1 MRKLRGVTRSH
12 RDLGVA
18 VTIWLLLSFGLG
30 AATLLYTALD
40 RLLLHPLDV
49 SHPETLVRMGEKR
62 PPVMSWEWFPYTT
75 YEAVRQMH
83 TLESVAVEGEV
94 DTMASTSTWTE
105 PAVAH
110 MVSGNYFSLLGSVAE
125 QGRTLGQ
132 ADEQKGAG
140 SIPVVLSHGFW
151 AREFGS
157 SVSVIGSMLS
167 LQGQPFTVVGVMPER
182 FFGTT
187 LDSSPDLWLP
197 LSAQP
202 LLSQKPLNDPEPD
215 RRFSIIA
222 RLRSDTTLAQ
232 AQAEFAGTYRATQ
245 RAEGDAD
252 PKEVGVIAPIAQGTF
267 ALREQFGHALTLLL
281 WGLAMLLLMV
291 CANVAGLLL
300 AKAVRNERDTA
311 VRMALGASR
320 GRIIRRALVET
331 TVLGLAGGLGGLLV
345 AYLCA
350 PLLMDLLPAG
360 RAPLP
365 ISLIPDLKVDLLA
378 IGLSLVISLMFGV
391 LPAWIASRVS
401 PQQAL
406 RSGTATKRSG
416 LLSRG
421 LLTFQTGATLIL
433 LVGTGLLIHTFYVLR
448 NTSPGFD
455 VEHLIAFALNPGV
468 KGPSVKVSP
477 TFPAELQQRIQS
489 LPGVR
494 GASFASAPLMQRIGM
509 KTSVALSGQKIP
521 SEAFLNTTLD
531 SVSNSFF
538 DTLGIQ
544 ILSGRRFTTADALR
558 SGPVPTI
565 INEAFARI
573 IFPNQNPLG
582 KTFGTGAPGKMA
594 AATNVVVGVAGD
606 SKYRSL
612 REAMLPIYYSPI
624 EQQSD
629 WNSEFYLYVR
639 TQGSPT
645 SIVNAARKVLS
656 SLDSQL
662 PFSAVITMR
671 EQLSESLWQER
682 LLAVLAG
689 IFSVI
694 SVLMAGTGLYGLLS
708 YDASQRRREFGIRSA
723 VGAQKKDVAALLLNE
738 VARILVP
745 GLAIGLLACLFLTR
759 IIASAL
765 YGIKPF
771 DSLSFAGALLT
782 VGAIGIIAA
791 WQPIR
796 RAMNVDPA
804 IVLRE
809 E

>member
-1 MRKLRGVTRSH
+1 MRKLFDMPRSQ
-12 RDLGVA
+12 RDLRVSA
-18 VTIWLLLSFGLG
+18 TIILLLSFGLG
-30 AATLLYTALD
+30 AATILYTALY

-62 PPVMSWEWFPYTT
+62 PPVMSWEWFPYSA
-75 YEAVRQMH
+75 YEAVRHMH
-83 TLESVAVEGEV
+83 SFEAVAVEGEV
-94 DTMASTSTWTE
+94 DAIASTTTWTE

-110 MVSGNYFSLLGSVAE
+110 MVSGNYFSLLGTVAE
-125 QGRTLGQ
+125 RGRTLGQ
-132 ADEQKGAG
+132 ADEQEGAG
-140 SIPVVLSHGFW
+140 SIPVVLSHRFW

-157 SVSVIGSMLS
+157 SASVIGSTLS
-167 LQGQPFTVVGVMPER
+167 LQGQPFTVVGVMPQR

-215 RRFSIIA
+215 RHFAILG

-232 AQAEFAGTYRATQ
+232 AQAEFTGVYRAIQ
-245 RAEGDAD
+245 RAEANTD
-252 PKEVGVIAPIAQGTF
+252 PKEVGVIAPIEQGTF
-267 ALREQFGHALTLLL
+267 ALREQFSHALTLLL
-281 WGLAMLLLMV
+281 CALAMLLLMV

-320 GRIIRRALVET
+320 SRLIRRALVET
-331 TVLGLAGGLGGLLV
+331 TILGLAGALGGLLV

-360 RAPLP
+360 RTPLP
-365 ISLIPDLKVDLLA
+365 ISLVPDWKIDLLA
-378 IGLSLVISLMFGV
+378 IGLSWVISLIFGI

-406 RSGTATKRSG
+406 QRGRATRRSGTLRRA
-416 LLSRG
+416 
-421 LLTFQTGATLIL
+421 LLTFQTGATLVL
-433 LVGTGLLIHTFYVLR
+433 LVGTGLLVHTFYVLR

-468 KGPSVKVSP
+468 KGPSAKVSP

-494 GASFASAPLMQRIGM
+494 SASFASAPLMQRIGM

-531 SVSNSFF
+531 SVSDSFF

-544 ILSGRRFTTADALR
+544 ILAGRSFTTADALR

-565 INEAFARI
+565 INEAFARRI
-573 IFPNQNPLG
+573 LANQNPLG
-582 KTFGTGAPGKMA
+582 KTFGTGVPGKMA
-594 AATNVVVGVAGD
+594 VATNVVVGVAGD

-612 REAMLPIYYSPI
+612 REAMLPIYYTPI
-624 EQQSD
+624 GQGND

-639 TQGSPT
+639 TQGSPA
-645 SIVNAARKVLS
+645 SVVSAARKALS

-689 IFSVI
+689 IFSII

-708 YDASQRRREFGIRSA
+708 YDASQRTREFGIRSA
-723 VGAQKKDVAALLLNE
+723 VGAQKRDVAALLLME
-738 VARILVP
+738 LAHIVVP
-745 GLAIGLLACLFLTR
+745 GLAAGLLACLLLVR

-771 DSLSFAGALLT
+771 DPLSLAGALLI
-782 VGAIGIIAA
+782 VGAIGIMAA
-791 WQPIR
+791 WQPMR

-804 IVLRE
+804 IVLKE

>member
-1 MRKLRGVTRSH
+1 MRKLFDVPRSQ
-12 RDLGVA
+12 RNLGVA
-18 VTIWLLLSFGLG
+18 ATIILLLSFGLG
-30 AATLLYTALD
+30 AATLLYTALN
-40 RLLLHPLDV
+40 RVLLHPLDV

-62 PPVMSWEWFPYTT
+62 PPVMSWEWFPYTA
-75 YEAVRQMH
+75 YEAVRHMH
-83 TLESVAVEGEV
+83 TFEAVAVEGEV
-94 DTMASTSTWTE
+94 DAIASTSTWTE

-110 MVSGNYFSLLGSVAE
+110 MVSGNYFSLLGTVAE
-125 QGRTLGQ
+125 RGRTLGQ
-132 ADEQKGAG
+132 ADEQEGEG
-140 SIPVVLSHGFW
+140 SIPVVLSHRFW
-151 AREFGS
+151 VREFGS
-157 SVSVIGSMLS
+157 SASVIGSTLS
-167 LQGQPFTVVGVMPER
+167 LQGQPFTVVGVMPQR

-215 RRFSIIA
+215 RHFAILG

-232 AQAEFAGTYRATQ
+232 AQAEFTGVYRAIQ
-245 RAEGDAD
+245 RAEADTD
-252 PKEVGVIAPIAQGTF
+252 PKEVGVIAPIEQGTF

-281 WGLAMLLLMV
+281 CALAMLLLMV

-320 GRIIRRALVET
+320 GRLIRRALVET
-331 TVLGLAGGLGGLLV
+331 TILGLAGALGGLLV

-360 RAPLP
+360 RTPLP
-365 ISLIPDLKVDLLA
+365 ISLVPDWKIDLLA
-378 IGLSLVISLMFGV
+378 IGLSLVISLIFGV

-406 RSGTATKRSG
+406 QRGRATKRSG
-416 LLSRG
+416 VLRRG
-421 LLTFQTGATLIL
+421 LLTFQTGATLVL
-433 LVGTGLLIHTFYVLR
+433 LVGTGMLVHTFYVLR

-468 KGPSVKVSP
+468 KGPSAKVSP

-494 GASFASAPLMQRIGM
+494 SASFASAPLMQRIGL
-509 KTSVALSGQKIP
+509 KTSVALSGQKIQ

-544 ILSGRRFTTADALR
+544 ILSGRSFTTADALR

-565 INEAFARI
+565 INEAFARRI
-573 IFPNQNPLG
+573 LANQNPLG

-594 AATNVVVGVAGD
+594 VATNVVVGVAGD

-612 REAMLPIYYSPI
+612 REAMLPIYYTPI
-624 EQQSD
+624 DQRSD

-639 TQGSPT
+639 TQGSPA
-645 SIVNAARKVLS
+645 SIVSAARKVLS
-656 SLDSQL
+656 GLDSQL

-689 IFSVI
+689 IFSII

-708 YDASQRRREFGIRSA
+708 YDASQRTREFGIRSA
-723 VGAQKKDVAALLLNE
+723 VGAQKKDVAALLLME
-738 VARILVP
+738 LARIVVP
-745 GLAIGLLACLFLTR
+745 GLTTGLLACLLLVR

-771 DSLSFAGALLT
+771 DPLSLAGALLI
-782 VGAIGIIAA
+782 VGAIGIMAA
-791 WQPIR
+791 WQPMR

>member
-1 MRKLRGVTRSH
+1 MRKLFDVPRSQ
-12 RDLGVA
+12 RNLGVA
-18 VTIWLLLSFGLG
+18 ATIILLLSFGLG
-30 AATLLYTALD
+30 AATLLYTALN
-40 RLLLHPLDV
+40 RVLLHPLDV

-62 PPVMSWEWFPYTT
+62 PPVMSWEWFPYTA
-75 YEAVRQMH
+75 YEAVRHMH
-83 TLESVAVEGEV
+83 TFEAVAVEGEV
-94 DTMASTSTWTE
+94 DAIASTSTWTE

-110 MVSGNYFSLLGSVAE
+110 MVSGNYFSLLGTVAE
-125 QGRTLGQ
+125 RGRTLGQ
-132 ADEQKGAG
+132 ADEQEGAG
-140 SIPVVLSHGFW
+140 SIPIVLSHRFW

-157 SVSVIGSMLS
+157 SASVIGSTLS
-167 LQGQPFTVVGVMPER
+167 LQGQPFTVVGVMPQR

-215 RRFSIIA
+215 RHFAILG

-232 AQAEFAGTYRATQ
+232 AQAEFTGVYRAIQ
-245 RAEGDAD
+245 RAEADTD
-252 PKEVGVIAPIAQGTF
+252 PKEVGVIAPIEQGTF
-267 ALREQFGHALTLLL
+267 ALREQFSHALTLLL
-281 WGLAMLLLMV
+281 CALAMLLLMV

-320 GRIIRRALVET
+320 GRLIRRALVET
-331 TVLGLAGGLGGLLV
+331 TILGLAGALGGLLV

-350 PLLMDLLPAG
+350 PLLMDLLPG
-360 RAPLP
+360 RTPLP
-365 ISLIPDLKVDLLA
+365 ISLVPDWKIDLLA
-378 IGLSLVISLMFGV
+378 IGLSLVISLIFGV

-406 RSGTATKRSG
+406 QRGRATKRSG
-416 LLSRG
+416 VLRRG

-433 LVGTGLLIHTFYVLR
+433 LVGTGLLVHTFYVLR

-468 KGPSVKVSP
+468 KGPSAKVSP

-489 LPGVR
+489 LPSVR
-494 GASFASAPLMQRIGM
+494 SASFASAPLMQRIGL
-509 KTSVALSGQKIP
+509 KTSVALSGQKIQ

-544 ILSGRRFTTADALR
+544 ILSGRSFTTADALR

-565 INEAFARI
+565 INEAFARRI
-573 IFPNQNPLG
+573 LANQNPLG
-582 KTFGTGAPGKMA
+582 KTFGTGTPGKMA
-594 AATNVVVGVAGD
+594 VATNVVVGVAGD

-612 REAMLPIYYSPI
+612 REAMLPIYYTPI
-624 EQQSD
+624 DQRSD

-639 TQGSPT
+639 TQGSPA
-645 SIVNAARKVLS
+645 SIVSAARKVLS
-656 SLDSQL
+656 GLDSQL

-689 IFSVI
+689 IFSII

-708 YDASQRRREFGIRSA
+708 YDASQRTREFGIRSA
-723 VGAQKKDVAALLLNE
+723 VGAQKKDVAALLLME
-738 VARILVP
+738 LAHIVVP
-745 GLAIGLLACLFLTR
+745 GLATGLLACLLLVR

-771 DSLSFAGALLT
+771 DPLSLAGALLI
-782 VGAIGIIAA
+782 VGAIGIMAA
-791 WQPIR
+791 WQPMR

>member
-1 MRKLRGVTRSH
+1 
-12 RDLGVA
+12 
-18 VTIWLLLSFGLG
+18 
-30 AATLLYTALD
+30 
-40 RLLLHPLDV
+40 
-49 SHPETLVRMGEKR
+49 
-62 PPVMSWEWFPYTT
+62 
-75 YEAVRQMH
+75 
-83 TLESVAVEGEV
+83 
-94 DTMASTSTWTE
+94 
-105 PAVAH
+105 
-110 MVSGNYFSLLGSVAE
+110 
-125 QGRTLGQ
+125 
-132 ADEQKGAG
+132 
-140 SIPVVLSHGFW
+140 
-151 AREFGS
+151 
-157 SVSVIGSMLS
+157 
-167 LQGQPFTVVGVMPER
+167 
-182 FFGTT
+182 
-187 LDSSPDLWLP
+187 
-197 LSAQP
+197 
-202 LLSQKPLNDPEPD
+202 
-215 RRFSIIA
+215 
-222 RLRSDTTLAQ
+222 
-232 AQAEFAGTYRATQ
+232 
-245 RAEGDAD
+245 
-252 PKEVGVIAPIAQGTF
+252 
-267 ALREQFGHALTLLL
+267 
-281 WGLAMLLLMV
+281 
-291 CANVAGLLL
+291 
-300 AKAVRNERDTA
+300 
-311 VRMALGASR
+311 
-320 GRIIRRALVET
+320 
-331 TVLGLAGGLGGLLV
+331 
-345 AYLCA
+345 
-350 PLLMDLLPAG
+350 
-360 RAPLP
+360 
-365 ISLIPDLKVDLLA
+365 
-378 IGLSLVISLMFGV
+378 
-391 LPAWIASRVS
+391 
-401 PQQAL
+401 
-406 RSGTATKRSG
+406 
-416 LLSRG
+416 
-421 LLTFQTGATLIL
+421 
-433 LVGTGLLIHTFYVLR
+433 
-448 NTSPGFD
+448 

-477 TFPAELQQRIQS
+477 TFPTELQQRIQL

-538 DTLGIQ
+538 DTLDIQ

-565 INEAFARI
+565 INEAFARL

-594 AATNVVVGVAGD
+594 AATHVVVGVAGD

-639 TQGSPT
+639 TQGSPM

-708 YDASQRRREFGIRSA
+708 YDASQRTREFGIRSA

-745 GLAIGLLACLFLTR
+745 GLAMGLLACLFLTR

-771 DSLSFAGALLT
+771 DPLSFAGALLT

>member
-1 MRKLRGVTRSH
+1 MRKLFHMRRTQ

-49 SHPETLVRMGEKR
+49 SHPETLVRLAEKR

-75 YEAVRQMH
+75 YEAVRQMRAFEAV
-83 TLESVAVEGEV
+83 TVEGEV
-94 DTMASTSTWTE
+94 DAIASTSAWSE

-110 MVSGNYFSLLGSVAE
+110 MVSGNYFSLLGAAAE
-125 QGRTLGQ
+125 HGRTLGQ
-132 ADEQKGAG
+132 GDEREGAG
-140 SIPVVLSHGFW
+140 SIPVVLSHRFW
-151 AREFGS
+151 VREFGS
-157 SVSVIGSMLS
+157 SPSVIGSILS
-167 LQGQPFTVVGVMPER
+167 LQGQPFIVVGVMPQQ

-202 LLSQKPLNDPEPD
+202 LLSQKRLNDPEPD
-215 RRFSIIA
+215 RRFAILA

-232 AQAEFAGTYRATQ
+232 AQAEFTGVYRAIQ
-245 RAEGDAD
+245 RSERDAD
-252 PKEVGVIAPIAQGTF
+252 PKKVGVIAPIEQGTF
-267 ALREQFGHALTLLL
+267 ALRDQFGHALTLLL

-300 AKAVRNERDTA
+300 AKAVRSERDTA
-311 VRMALGASR
+311 IRMALGASR
-320 GRIIRRALVET
+320 GRLIGRALVET
-331 TVLGLAGGLGGLLV
+331 MILGVAGACGGLLV

-360 RAPLP
+360 RTPLP
-365 ISLIPDLKVDLLA
+365 ISLIPDWKIDLLA
-378 IGLSLVISLMFGV
+378 IGLSLIISLAFGV

-406 RSGTATKRSG
+406 RSGTATRRSG
-416 LLSRG
+416 FVSRG
-421 LLTFQTGATLIL
+421 LLIFQTGATLIL

-448 NTSPGFD
+448 NTNPGFD
-455 VEHLIAFALNPGV
+455 VEHLIAFGLDPGI
-468 KGPSVKVSP
+468 KGLSAKTSP
-477 TFPAELQQRIQS
+477 TFPAELQQRIQM

-494 GASFASAPLMQRIGM
+494 SAGLASAPLMHRIGL
-509 KTSVALSGQKIP
+509 KTSVGLPGQKIP
-521 SEAFLNTTLD
+521 SEAFLNTTMD

-538 DTLGIQ
+538 DTLGIPT
-544 ILSGRRFTTADALR
+544 LSGRSFTTADALR
-558 SGPVPTI
+558 TSPVPTI
-565 INEAFARI
+565 INEAFARL

-594 AATNVVVGVAGD
+594 AATNVVVGIAGD

-612 REAMLPIYYSPI
+612 REAMLPIYYTPI
-624 EQQSD
+624 EQRND
-629 WNSEFYLYVR
+629 GDSELYLYVR
-639 TQGSPT
+639 TQGAPA
-645 SIVNAARKVLS
+645 SIINAARKVLS
-656 SLDSQL
+656 GLDAELS
-662 PFSAVITMR
+662 FSEVTTMR

-708 YDASQRRREFGIRSA
+708 YDASQRTREFGIRSA
-723 VGAQKKDVAALLLNE
+723 MGAQRRDVAALLLKE
-738 VARILVP
+738 LARIVVP
-745 GLAIGLLACLFLTR
+745 GLVIGLFACLLLTR

-771 DSLSFAGALLT
+771 DPWSLASALVT
-782 VGAIGIIAA
+782 VGAIGIIAV
-791 WQPIR
+791 WQPMR

>member
-1 MRKLRGVTRSH
+1 MQKLFDVPRSQ
-12 RDLGVA
+12 RDLRVA
-18 VTIWLLLSFGLG
+18 ATIILLLSFGLG
-30 AATLLYTALD
+30 AATLLYTALN
-40 RLLLHPLDV
+40 RLLLYPLDV

-62 PPVMSWEWFPYTT
+62 PPVMSWEGFPYTA
-75 YEAVRQMH
+75 YETVRHMH
-83 TLESVAVEGEV
+83 NFEAVAVEGEL
-94 DTMASTSTWTE
+94 DAIASTSTWTE

-110 MVSGNYFSLLGSVAE
+110 MVSGDYFSLLGTVAE
-125 QGRTLGQ
+125 RGRTLGQ
-132 ADEQKGAG
+132 ADEQEGAG
-140 SIPVVLSHGFW
+140 SIPVVLSHRFW
-151 AREFGS
+151 ARKFGS
-157 SVSVIGSMLS
+157 SASVIGSTLS
-167 LQGQPFTVVGVMPER
+167 LQGQPFTVVGVMPQR

-215 RRFSIIA
+215 RRFAIFG

-232 AQAEFAGTYRATQ
+232 AQAEFTGVYRAIH
-245 RAEGDAD
+245 RAETDAD
-252 PKEVGVIAPIAQGTF
+252 PKEVGVIVPIEQGTF
-267 ALREQFGHALTLLL
+267 ALREQFSHALTLLL
-281 WGLAMLLLMV
+281 CALAMLLLMV
-291 CANVAGLLL
+291 SANVAGLLL

-320 GRIIRRALVET
+320 GRLIRRALVET
-331 TVLGLAGGLGGLLV
+331 TILGLAGALGGLLL

-350 PLLMDLLPAG
+350 PLLMDLLPGG
-360 RAPLP
+360 RTPLP
-365 ISLIPDLKVDLLA
+365 ISLVPDSKIDLLA
-378 IGLSLVISLMFGV
+378 MVLSLVISLIFGV
-391 LPAWIASRVS
+391 LPAWTAARVS

-406 RSGTATKRSG
+406 QRGSATKRSG
-416 LLSRG
+416 AIRRG
-421 LLTFQTGATLIL
+421 LLTFQTGATLVL
-433 LVGTGLLIHTFYVLR
+433 LVGTGLLVHTLYVLR

-468 KGPSVKVSP
+468 KGPSAKVSP

-489 LPGVR
+489 MPGVR
-494 GASFASAPLMQRIGM
+494 SASFASAPLMQRIGM
-509 KTSVALSGQKIP
+509 KTSVALSGQKIR

-544 ILSGRRFTTADALR
+544 ILSGRSFTTADALR

-565 INEAFARI
+565 INEAFGRRI
-573 IFPNQNPLG
+573 LANQNPLG

-594 AATNVVVGVAGD
+594 VATNVVVGVASD

-612 REAMLPIYYSPI
+612 REAMLPIYYTPI
-624 EQQSD
+624 DQQSD

-639 TQGSPT
+639 TKGSPA
-645 SIVNAARKVLS
+645 SIVSDARKVLS
-656 SLDSQL
+656 DLDSQL

-689 IFSVI
+689 IFSII
-694 SVLMAGTGLYGLLS
+694 SVLMAGTGLYGLLAC
-708 YDASQRRREFGIRSA
+708 DASQRTREFGIRSA
-723 VGAQKKDVAALLLNE
+723 VGAQKKDVAALLLME
-738 VARILVP
+738 LAHIVAP
-745 GLAIGLLACLFLTR
+745 GLATGLLACLLLVR
-759 IIASAL
+759 IITSAL

-771 DSLSFAGALLT
+771 DPLSLAGALLI
-782 VGAIGIIAA
+782 VGAIGIMAA
-791 WQPIR
+791 WQPMHH
-796 RAMNVDPA
+796 AMNVDPA

>member
-1 MRKLRGVTRSH
+1 MRKLFHMRRTQ
-12 RDLGVA
+12 RDFGVA
-18 VTIWLLLSFGLG
+18 ITIWLLLSFGLG

-49 SHPETLVRMGEKR
+49 SHPETLVRMAEKR

-83 TLESVAVEGEV
+83 AFEAVAVEGEV
-94 DTMASTSTWTE
+94 DAIASTSAWSE

-110 MVSGNYFSLLGSVAE
+110 MVSGNYFSMLGAAAE
-125 QGRTLGQ
+125 HGRTLGQ
-132 ADEQKGAG
+132 GDEQEGAG
-140 SIPVVLSHGFW
+140 SIPVVLSHRFW
-151 AREFGS
+151 VREFGTS
-157 SVSVIGSMLS
+157 PSVIGSMLS
-167 LQGQPFTVVGVMPER
+167 LQGQPFTVVGVMPQR

-202 LLSQKPLNDPEPD
+202 LLSQKRLNDPEPD
-215 RRFSIIA
+215 RHFTILA
-222 RLRSDTTLAQ
+222 RLRSGTTLAQ
-232 AQAEFAGTYRATQ
+232 AQAEFTGVYRSIQ
-245 RAEGDAD
+245 RSEHDAD
-252 PKEVGVIAPIAQGTF
+252 PKEVGVIAPIEQGTF
-267 ALREQFGHALTLLL
+267 ALRDQFGHALTLLL
-281 WGLAMLLLMV
+281 WGLAMLQLMV

-300 AKAVRNERDTA
+300 AKAIRNERDTA

-320 GRIIRRALVET
+320 GRVIRRALVET
-331 TVLGLAGGLGGLLV
+331 MILGLAGACGGLLV

-350 PLLMDLLPAG
+350 PLLMGLFPAG
-360 RAPLP
+360 RTPLP
-365 ISLIPDLKVDLLA
+365 ISLIPDWKIDLLA
-378 IGLSLVISLMFGV
+378 IGLSVVISLLFGV

-406 RSGTATKRSG
+406 RSGTATRRSG
-416 LLSRG
+416 FLSRG

-455 VEHLIAFALNPGV
+455 VEHLTAFALNPGM
-468 KGPSVKVSP
+468 KGPSANVSP
-477 TFPAELQQRIQS
+477 TFPAELQRRIQM

-494 GASFASAPLMQRIGM
+494 SASLASAPLMHRIGM
-509 KTSVALSGQKIP
+509 KTSVGLPGQKIP

-538 DTLGIQ
+538 DTLGIPT
-544 ILSGRRFTTADALR
+544 LSGRSFTTADSLR
-558 SGPVPTI
+558 TSPVPTI
-565 INEAFARI
+565 INEAFARV

-582 KTFGTGAPGKMA
+582 KTFGTGAPGKIA

-612 REAMLPIYYSPI
+612 REALLPIYYTPI
-624 EQQSD
+624 EQRGD
-629 WNSEFYLYVR
+629 GNSEFYLYVR
-639 TQGSPT
+639 TQGAT
-645 SIVNAARKVLS
+645 GSIINAARKVLF
-656 SLDSQL
+656 SLDAEL
-662 PFSAVITMR
+662 PFSAVTTMR

-682 LLAVLAG
+682 LLAVLGG

-694 SVLMAGTGLYGLLS
+694 SVLMAGTGLYGLLA
-708 YDASQRRREFGIRSA
+708 YDASQRTREFGIRSA
-723 VGAQKKDVAALLLNE
+723 VGAQKKDVAALLLKE
-738 VARILVP
+738 LARIVVP
-745 GLAIGLLACLFLTR
+745 GLVIGLFACLLLTR
-759 IIASAL
+759 IITSAL

-771 DSLSFAGALLT
+771 DPLTLASALVT
-782 VGAIGIIAA
+782 VAAIGIIAA
-791 WQPIR
+791 WQPMR